1 MENITNNLRFRKARY
16 ADLPA
21 LMQLVGDAQQS
32 LAQLGIDQWQDGYP
46 AKDIVRNDIS
56 QKCCYIIEDEEN
68 IIAMA
73 TLIFNDE
80 PSYNVIEGSWLTQ
93 NEFGVVHRMVVDSR
107 YKHQGIALQLLQQF
121 EKRCR
126 RNQIYSLKIDTHEGN
141 LPMLKLLEK
150 AQYSYCGTI
159 WLYSGKKRKAYEK
172 VLVTIINY
180 QSYINHIVGK
190 LHLYAT
196 VDDSALLAIGFK
208 PKKYPIIQEQETPLL
223 NEVKHQLEEYFSGER
238 NYFQLPLQPTGTPF
252 QQQVWQA
259 LQTIPYGETRSYG
272 QIAAQIGHA
281 AAQRAVGL
289 ANNSNP
295 IPIIIPCHRV
305 IGSTGK
311 LVGYAGGLTMKKKLL
326 KIENKIH

>member
-1 MENITNNLRFRKARY
+1 MENTTNNLRFRKACY

-21 LMQLVGDAQQS
+21 LMRLVGDAQMS

-46 AKDIVRNDIS
+46 TRDLIRNDIS
-56 QKCCYIIEDEEN
+56 RKCCYIIENEEN

-73 TLIFNDE
+73 TLVFNDE

-93 NEFGVVHRMVVDSR
+93 EEFGVVHRMAVDSR
-107 YKHQGIALQLLQQF
+107 YTNQGIALQLLQQF
-121 EKRCR
+121 EKRCL

-141 LPMLKLLEK
+141 LPMLQLLEK
-150 AQYSYCGTI
+150 AQYNYCGMI

-172 VLVTIINY
+172 VLVTMINY
-180 QSYINHIVGK
+180 QSYISPIVGK
-190 LHLYAT
+190 LHLYSII
-196 VDDSALLAIGFK
+196 DDSALLAIGFK

-223 NEVKHQLEEYFSGER
+223 SKVKLQLEEYFTGKR
-238 NYFQLPLQPTGTPF
+238 TCFQLPLQPTGTPF

-259 LQTIPYGETRSYG
+259 LRTIPYGETRSYG

-281 AAQRAVGL
+281 SAQRAVGL

-311 LVGYAGGLTMKKKLL
+311 LVGYAGGLAMKNKLL
-326 KIENKIH
+326 KMENKNG